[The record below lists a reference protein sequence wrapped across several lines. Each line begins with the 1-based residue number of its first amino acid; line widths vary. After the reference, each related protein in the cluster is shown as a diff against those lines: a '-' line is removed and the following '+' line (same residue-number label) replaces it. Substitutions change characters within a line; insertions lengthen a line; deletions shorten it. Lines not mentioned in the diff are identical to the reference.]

1 MNWIGKLKDD
11 TLLFKFL
18 QDLMFELGL
27 HNTID
32 VNVIRVAHPSRDHLI
47 IAEST
52 STDAAKIGIAASH
65 TISSLEN
72 LKFGLTVEIY
82 LVFTFY
88 TVLPKPNYIFSVR
101 LEPCSPRAFFPS
113 LCYCTVLVVTSAQNN
128 NCFLPSPLHFRIV
141 KAHET

>member
-1 MNWIGKLKDD
+1 MFMNWIGKLKDD

-47 IAEST
+47 IAESI

-82 LVFTFY
+82 LVLTFI
-88 TVLPKPNYIFSVR
+88 LS
-101 LEPCSPRAFFPS
+101 FPS
-113 LCYCTVLVVTSAQNN
+113 PIVY
-128 NCFLPSPLHFRIV
+128 FLYVWNL
-141 KAHET
+141 

>member
-1 MNWIGKLKDD
+1 MMFMNWIGKLKDD
-11 TLLFKFL
+11 MLLFKFL

-88 TVLPKPNYIFSVR
+88 TVLPKPNIYFLYVWNLVALGPFSP
-101 LEPCSPRAFFPS
+101 PCAI
-113 LCYCTVLVVTSAQNN
+113 VLSW
-128 NCFLPSPLHFRIV
+128 L
-141 KAHET
+141 